1 MVHFIKLEVETYFYQ
16 KKKKIHTANRYSKKK
31 KKDINSNEKGL
42 NVTSHQ
48 GHANQNHR
56 QIPSHTCRIVVVQ
69 SLSHIQLL
77 VTHELQV
84 AIIKK
89 TRENKCGQGYGERES

>member
-1 MVHFIKLEVETYFYQ
+1 MKHNFT
-16 KKKKIHTANRYSKKK
+16 KKKNIQTANRYSKK

-56 QIPSHTCRIVVVQ
+56 QIPSHTCRIVDVQ

-89 TRENKCGQGYGERES
+89 TRENKRGQGYGERES